1 MWMWK
6 WILKILGRPSAEE
19 LAQRVVDAIR
29 NTPKEYLEVM
39 LNMRS
44 LYHPENTGSVIAA
57 HPHEILDLLMGAQWV
72 RYDHPDITALAV
84 GFRADIPGRV
94 GIIPL
99 SDLDPQHP
107 VVLEDPKGT
116 GAVSAVVEN
125 VGDRI
130 MVGHTTM
137 ILGPREDGQGEQV
150 WTFHPGDP
158 IRPSE
163 VPASKAGIST
173 VGEAVALGL
182 EYAKVRS

>member
-1 MWMWK
+1 MPPEPGQC
-6 WILKILGRPSAEE
+6 LKEDVITISIST
-19 LAQRVVDAIR
+19 QRVVKALD
-29 NTPKEYLEVM
+29 NTPKEYAESLF
-39 LNMRS
+39 NMRS
-44 LYHPENTGSVIAA
+44 AYSKENAGSVLNAPPQKI
-57 HPHEILDLLMGAQWV
+57 PNLLRGVRWV
-72 RYDHPDITALAV
+72 RYPHPNIEFPAV
-84 GFRADIPGRV
+84 GFLADIPGRV
-94 GIIPL
+94 GIITL